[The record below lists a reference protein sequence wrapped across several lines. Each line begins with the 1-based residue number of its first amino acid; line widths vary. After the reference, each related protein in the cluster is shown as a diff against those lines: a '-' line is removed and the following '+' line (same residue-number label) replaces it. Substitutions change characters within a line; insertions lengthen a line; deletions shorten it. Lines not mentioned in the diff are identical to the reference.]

1 MQHREDKIFRPSG
14 EAHLDEEPKQKSEQV
29 DRVKPGEAGHKKL
42 VDIAERL
49 KIVLVAV
56 EEDKAGENEEECDA
70 EVAVLQENG
79 DRARHMRPRG
89 EGGSEVKGHD
99 VKRREK
105 TKSRKRMQAPALDA
119 LSGCGNQTFIQ

>member
-56 EEDKAGENEEECDA
+56 EENKAGENEEECDA

-79 DRARHMRPRG
+79 DRARHVCSRG
-89 EGGSEVKGHD
+89 ERGPEVKGHN
-99 VKRREK
+99 VKRRKK
-105 TKSRKRMQAPALDA
+105 TKSGKRMQAPALDA
-119 LSGCGNQTFIQ
+119 LSGCGNQTFVQ